1 MAARESMLLDQLAK
15 VAQGDRA
22 AFSDL
27 YQQTSRAVYGQCMQL
42 LRDNDEANDVLQE
55 TYIQVWHHA
64 GEYHADRGSVLT
76 WMMSICRYRG
86 LDALR
91 RRRRDVEFDSVA
103 QNHACEKP
111 GPMQN
116 AGDMVDRQRLSDCL
130 RDLDERYRNSIE
142 MAYFR
147 GFTHQ
152 ELAVAMGQPLGTTK
166 SWVRRGLNV
175 LRQCLGS

>member
-1 MAARESMLLDQLAK
+1 MAARESMLVDQLAK

-22 AFSDL
+22 AFSEL

-64 GEYHADRGSVLT
+64 SEYHAERGSVLT

-91 RRRRDVEFDSVA
+91 RRRSDVEFDSVE
-103 QNHACEKP
+103 QHHACEKP
-111 GPMQN
+111 GPMES

-166 SWVRRGLNV
+166 SWVRRGLSV
-175 LRQCLGS
+175 LRQRLDP